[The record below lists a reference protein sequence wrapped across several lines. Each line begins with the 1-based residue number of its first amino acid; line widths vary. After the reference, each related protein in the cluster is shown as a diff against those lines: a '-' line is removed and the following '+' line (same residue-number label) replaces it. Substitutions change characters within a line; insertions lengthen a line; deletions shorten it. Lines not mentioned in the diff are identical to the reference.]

1 MRVTIK
7 SAAAAVLGLALSFG
21 SVAAG
26 ETVSYTGSGTY
37 TAQKLTM
44 TLGGG
49 DIVFTGWN
57 EGIATIST
65 DPPTLLYGKCM
76 ALGIVSGD
84 SDEGDF
90 SNNVYCTFRAND
102 EDSFDIKAQSDAK
115 GGAGE
120 VIGGGGR
127 WAGATGT
134 VRMTRTS
141 QNENSGTY
149 EFELEITTP

>member
-37 TAQKLTM
+37 TAHKLTM

-76 ALGIVSGD
+76 ALGIVSGA
-84 SDEGDF
+84 EGDF
-90 SNNVYCTFRAND
+90 SNDVYCTFRAND
-102 EDSFDIKAQSDAK
+102 ADSFDIKARSDAK
-115 GGAGE
+115 GGIGA